1 VTPGAE
7 LIWLAEV
14 TQGARMATET
24 RTVDTQALERPVQDT
39 YRKVAEAPPLDAGW
53 AALSGGDWETARASF
68 EESLAEGETPEALE
82 GLGWVGHMLNED
94 RLTFDA
100 RERAYRLYL
109 ERGDKRSAARIAA
122 WLAVDGLLF
131 RGEPAVANGWLQ
143 RAHSLIDG
151 LEPGVDHGWLAIHEG
166 YIAVALDEDTVKARR
181 LAARA
186 VELGRVFGAPEVEM
200 LGLGL
205 EGRALVSEGELEEG
219 MRRLDEATTVAL
231 DGEARLLYCVAWACC
246 YVISACERVRD
257 YERAAQ
263 WCARVGEFCGK
274 HDIFLLN
281 TCRAHY
287 ASVLSWQGRWDEAES
302 QLSAAVEGLQ
312 ASRPPMVRDAL
323 ARLGELRRRQGRLA
337 DAEVLFARSESHSLS
352 LLGCAALA
360 LDRGQSS
367 EAAELADRY
376 LRRFPDPSR
385 IERSAG
391 LELAIRAL
399 ALLGEHERATEALGQ
414 LREIAAQARTRPL
427 LAAVCSSEGTLAM
440 ARGDH
445 DAARRSF
452 EDALDLLAASDARF
466 EAARVR
472 LDLAATLSAL
482 GRHDRARREI
492 EAALAGFKK
501 LGAEGESARA
511 EAMLGKLRRT
521 RATLPTE
528 AVDTPLGELS
538 KRELEVLSLVAE
550 GLTNHDIAQRLV
562 LSEHTVNRHVANI
575 LRKLGLS
582 SRAAAASL
590 AGRHGLA

>member
-1 VTPGAE
+1 VADE
-7 LIWLAEV
+7 L
-14 TQGARMATET
+14 T
-24 RTVDTQALERPVQDT
+24 RA
-39 YRKVAEAPPLDAGW
+39 APLDAGW
-53 AALSGGDWETARASF
+53 AALSGGDWERARASF

-82 GLGWVGHMLNED
+82 GMGWVGHMLNED

-122 WLAVDGLLF
+122 WLAADCLLF

-166 YIAVALDEDTVKARR
+166 HIAVALDEDTVKARR

-186 VELGRVFGAPEVEM
+186 VELGRVFGAPELEM

-246 YVISACERVRD
+246 YLIAACERVRD

-263 WCARVGEFCGK
+263 WCARVGEFCGQ

-312 ASRPPMVRDAL
+312 ASRPPMVGDAL
-323 ARLGELRRRQGRLA
+323 ARLGELRRRQGRLV
-337 DAEVLFARSESHSLS
+337 DAEELFARSETHSLS

-360 LDRGQSS
+360 LDRGQPS

-391 LELAIRAL
+391 LEVAIRAL
-399 ALLGEHERATEALGQ
+399 ARLGEHERATEALGQ

-427 LAAVCSSEGTLAM
+427 LAAVCSSEGTLAV

-482 GRHDRARREI
+482 GRRDRARREI
-492 EAALAGFKK
+492 EAALAGFQE
-501 LGAEGESARA
+501 LGADGESARA

-521 RATLPTE
+521 HATLPTE

-538 KRELEVLSLVAE
+538 GRELEVLSLVAE

-575 LRKLGLS
+575 LRKLGLP

>member
-1 VTPGAE
+1 
-7 LIWLAEV
+7 
-14 TQGARMATET
+14 MATET
-24 RTVDTQALERPVQDT
+24 RTVDTQELERPVQDM
-39 YRKVAEAPPLDAGW
+39 YREVAEEPPLDAGW
-53 AALSGGDWETARASF
+53 AALSGGDWKRARPAF

-82 GLGWVGHMLNED
+82 GMGWVGHMLNED

-109 ERGDKRSAARIAA
+109 ERGDKGSAARIAA
-122 WLAVDGLLF
+122 WLAADCVLF

-166 YIAVALDEDTVKARR
+166 YIAIALDEDTVKARR

-186 VELGRVFGAPEVEM
+186 VELGRAFAAPELEM

-231 DGEARLLYCVAWACC
+231 GGEARLLYCVAWACC
-246 YVISACERVRD
+246 FLISACERVRD

-263 WCARVGEFCGK
+263 WCARVGEFCGQ

-312 ASRPPMVRDAL
+312 ASRPLMVGDAL
-323 ARLGELRRRQGRLA
+323 ARLGELRRRQGRLDDA
-337 DAEVLFARSESHSLS
+337 DELFARTETHSLS
-352 LLGCAALA
+352 LLGRAALA
-360 LDRGQSS
+360 LDRGQPS

-385 IERSAG
+385 IERSVG
-391 LELAIRAL
+391 LEVAIKAL
-399 ALLGEHERATEALGQ
+399 ALLGEHERATEALAE

-427 LAAVCSSEGTLAM
+427 LAAVSSSEGTLAV

-482 GRHDRARREI
+482 GRHGRARREL
-492 EAALAGFKK
+492 EAALAGFQE
-501 LGAEGESARA
+501 LGADGESARA
-511 EAMLGKLRRT
+511 EAMLGKLRRP

-528 AVDTPLGELS
+528 AVDSPLGELS
-538 KRELEVLSLVAE
+538 KRELEVLGLVAE

-575 LRKLGLS
+575 LRKLGFS

>member
-1 VTPGAE
+1 
-7 LIWLAEV
+7 
-14 TQGARMATET
+14 MATET
-24 RTVDTQALERPVQDT
+24 RTVDAQDLEGRVQHL
-39 YRKVAEAPPLDAGW
+39 YREVAEEPPLDAGW
-53 AALSGGDWETARASF
+53 AALSGGDWERARCFF
-68 EESLAEGETPEALE
+68 EESLAGGETPQALE
-82 GLGWVGHMLNED
+82 GMGWVGHMLNED
-94 RLTFDA
+94 RLTFAA

-109 ERGDKRSAARIAA
+109 ERGDKRSAARVAA
-122 WLAVDGLLF
+122 WLAADCLLF
-131 RGEPAVANGWLQ
+131 RGEPAIANGWLQ
-143 RAHSLIDG
+143 RAHSHIDG

-166 YIAVALDEDTVKARR
+166 YIALALDEDTVKARR

-186 VELGRVFGAPEVEM
+186 VELGRAFEAPELEM

-231 DGEARLLYCVAWACC
+231 DGEASLLYCVAWACC
-246 YVISACERVRD
+246 FLISACERVRD

-263 WCARVGEFCGK
+263 WCARLGEFCGQ
-274 HDIFLLN
+274 HEIFLLN
-281 TCRAHY
+281 ICRTHY

-312 ASRPPMVRDAL
+312 ASRPPMVGDAL
-323 ARLGELRRRQGRLA
+323 ARLGELRRQRGRLA
-337 DAEVLFARSESHSLS
+337 EAEELFGRSESHSLS

-360 LDRGQSS
+360 LDRGQPS

-385 IERSAG
+385 IERTAG
-391 LELAIRAL
+391 LEVAIRAL

-414 LREIAAQARTRPL
+414 LREIAAQTRTRPL
-427 LAAVCSSEGTLAM
+427 LAAVCSSEGTLAV
-440 ARGDH
+440 ARGDN

-452 EDALDLLAASDARF
+452 EDALDLLAASDAPF

-472 LDLAATLSAL
+472 LDLAATLSTL

-492 EAALAGFKK
+492 DAALASFQE

-511 EAMLGKLRRT
+511 EAMLGKQRRT
-521 RATLPTE
+521 RATLPAE
-528 AVDTPLGELS
+528 AMDTPLGELS

-562 LSEHTVNRHVANI
+562 LSQHTVNRHVANI
-575 LRKLGLS
+575 LRKLGLT
-582 SRAAAASL
+582 SRTAAASL